1 MPYYSQYLAKWTP
14 LLHSNCCWMNKLS
27 WPSSGV
33 DADIL
38 GYFTESRFL
47 LRQYQFISMEGW
59 GLTRTL
65 PPAPPPTNYLQKASW
80 CMRTFCYLSISWI
93 ISNLKFW
100 AFPRLY
106 LNKCLARKWDTSK
119 LLLYGDEPQ
128 LFMHVDAN
136 PPLPLTQAILSDSFM
151 SEPLTGHSQKRP
163 LSFLLDCI
171 KAVTV
176 CWWRF
181 FQRMDGERF
190 VTGGECLQQDGLFF
204 PFSHRLY
211 CSNICSYYSIHKF

>member
-1 MPYYSQYLAKWTP
+1 
-14 LLHSNCCWMNKLS
+14 
-27 WPSSGV
+27 
-33 DADIL
+33 
-38 GYFTESRFL
+38 
-47 LRQYQFISMEGW
+47 MEGW
-59 GLTRTL
+59 GLTRAT
-65 PPAPPPTNYLQKASW
+65 PPPPLPTNYLQKACWS
-80 CMRTFCYLSISWI
+80 MRTFGYLSISWI

-119 LLLYGDEPQ
+119 LLLCGDEPQ

-136 PPLPLTQAILSDSFM
+136 PLFPLTQAILSDSFM
-151 SEPLTGHSQKRP
+151 SELLTGHSQKVPLSFLFSSVQFSHSVVSDSPWPHELQHARPPCPSPTPGVHPNPCPSSRWCHPTISSSVVPFCSCP

-181 FQRMDGERF
+181 FQRMDRERF
-190 VTGGECLQQDGLFF
+190 VTRGE
-204 PFSHRLY
+204 
-211 CSNICSYYSIHKF
+211 